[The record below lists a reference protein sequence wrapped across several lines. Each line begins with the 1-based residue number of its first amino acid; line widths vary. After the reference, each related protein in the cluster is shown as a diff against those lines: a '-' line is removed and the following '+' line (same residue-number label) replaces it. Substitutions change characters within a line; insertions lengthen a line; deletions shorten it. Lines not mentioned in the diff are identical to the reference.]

1 MTAASR
7 TTGLAEQPGPKVT
20 ELGMLSIGLVAGGV
34 IYLAAYLPRRA
45 PLVPAVVLLAA
56 AVAVLVTNVVL
67 LLRRPGFAW
76 WRFRQVARWMLL
88 AYLVVAGMLE
98 FTFVYDHTHGAV
110 LALMTLLLATFT
122 LNVPLLAAFTV
133 AQFEGSRE

>member
-20 ELGMLSIGLVAGGV
+20 ELGMLSIGLVAAGV